1 MPKRKF
7 GEKKDPF
14 DALEEEWKDA
24 IARMEESGI
33 RDRIATTALDQ
44 ATLMGAKDTDID
56 FQKARETAKEAGA
69 VYRDGTKINKLKI
82 AFAKRVLEDRGKQ
95 T

>member
-1 MPKRKF
+1 MPKKF
-7 GEKKDPF
+7 AEKKDPF
-14 DALEEEWKDA
+14 DALDEEFKDA
-24 IARMEESGI
+24 IVRMDEPGI

-44 ATLMGAKDTDID
+44 VTLMGAKDDDID
-56 FQKARETAKEAGA
+56 FQKAKETAKEAGA